1 MVTNK
6 TYRKLQER
14 YEASAKALFGAAREV
29 AELKRK
35 LDVERSAREDLQRE
49 LDLAHIFNR
58 NVEKHVDELELRI
71 KSLTRT
77 IADVEEILHDA

>member
-1 MVTNK
+1 MVRSK
-6 TYRKLQER
+6 IHRDLQQR
-14 YEASAKALFGAAREV
+14 YENSIRALFDVSRES

-35 LDVERSAREDLQRE
+35 LDLERTSREN
-49 LDLAHIFNR
+49 A
-58 NVEKHVDELELRI
+58 EKRVDELELRI

>member
-1 MVTNK
+1 MVRSK
-6 TYRKLQER
+6 IHRDLQQR
-14 YEASAKALFGAAREV
+14 YENSIRALLDVSRES

-35 LDVERSAREDLQRE
+35 LDLEHTSRENAEKRVE
-49 LDLAHIFNR
+49 
-58 NVEKHVDELELRI
+58 ELELRI

>member
-6 TYRKLQER
+6 TFRKLQER
-14 YEASAKALFGAAREV
+14 YEASAKALFGAVREV

-35 LDVERSAREDLQRE
+35 LDVERSAREDLKRE
-49 LDLAHIFNR
+49 LDLARAFHG

>member
-1 MVTNK
+1 MVRSK
-6 TYRKLQER
+6 IHRDLQQR
-14 YEASAKALFGAAREV
+14 YENSIRALLDVSRES

-35 LDVERSAREDLQRE
+35 LDLERASRENAEKRVE
-49 LDLAHIFNR
+49 
-58 NVEKHVDELELRI
+58 ELELRI

>member
-1 MVTNK
+1 MVRSK
-6 TYRKLQER
+6 IHRDLQQR
-14 YEASAKALFGAAREV
+14 YENIIRALLDVSRES

-35 LDVERSAREDLQRE
+35 LDLERTSREN
-49 LDLAHIFNR
+49 A
-58 NVEKHVDELELRI
+58 EKRAEELELRI

>member
-1 MVTNK
+1 MVRSK
-6 TYRKLQER
+6 IHRDLQQS
-14 YEASAKALFGAAREV
+14 YENITRALLDVSRES

-35 LDVERSAREDLQRE
+35 LDLERTSREN
-49 LDLAHIFNR
+49 A
-58 NVEKHVDELELRI
+58 EKRAEELELRI

>member
-6 TYRKLQER
+6 TFRKLQER
-14 YEASAKALFGAAREV
+14 YEACVKSLFGAAREV

-35 LDVERSAREDLQRE
+35 LDVERSARE
-49 LDLAHIFNR
+49 A
-58 NVEKHVDELELRI
+58 LEARV
-71 KSLTRT
+71 KELTRT

>member
-1 MVTNK
+1 MVRSK
-6 TYRKLQER
+6 IHRDLQQR
-14 YEASAKALFGAAREV
+14 YENSIRALLDVSREL

-35 LDVERSAREDLQRE
+35 LDLERTSRENAEKRVE
-49 LDLAHIFNR
+49 
-58 NVEKHVDELELRI
+58 ELELRI

>member
-6 TYRKLQER
+6 TFRALQKS

-29 AELKRK
+29 AELKSK
-35 LDVERSAREDLQRE
+35 LDIERSAREAL
-49 LDLAHIFNR
+49 
-58 NVEKHVDELELRI
+58 EKRL
-71 KSLTRT
+71 KGLTRT

>member
-1 MVTNK
+1 MVRSK
-6 TYRKLQER
+6 IHRDLQQR
-14 YEASAKALFGAAREV
+14 YENSIRALLDVSREP

-35 LDVERSAREDLQRE
+35 LDLERTSRENAEKRVE
-49 LDLAHIFNR
+49 
-58 NVEKHVDELELRI
+58 ELELRI

>member
-1 MVTNK
+1 MVRSK
-6 TYRKLQER
+6 IHRDLQQR
-14 YEASAKALFGAAREV
+14 YENSIRALLDVSRES

-35 LDVERSAREDLQRE
+35 LDLERTSRENAEKRVEE
-49 LDLAHIFNR
+49 L
-58 NVEKHVDELELRI
+58 KLRI